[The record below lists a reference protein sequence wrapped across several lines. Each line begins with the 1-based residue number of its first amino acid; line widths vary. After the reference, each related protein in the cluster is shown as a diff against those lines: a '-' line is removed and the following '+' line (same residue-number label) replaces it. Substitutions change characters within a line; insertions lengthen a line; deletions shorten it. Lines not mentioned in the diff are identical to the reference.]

1 MPKKLTQEEFLERA
15 IELHKN
21 RYDYSKV
28 EYTGSMNKVTIICK
42 DHGEFKQIPYYH
54 LRDRGC
60 GKCGK
65 IKAGNTQTMN
75 NESFIK
81 KAINVHGNK
90 YNYEKVDYIN
100 AKTKVTIVCKEHLDF
115 VQAPYSHLSG
125 SGCSKCGAKSCGD
138 NLRSN
143 KNEFL
148 EKATKI
154 HNEKY
159 DYSKVDYINN
169 STKIIIICKEHNEFL
184 QTPRGHLN
192 GGCKKCSSQL
202 ASENTRSN
210 INEFIEKAKKIHYDK
225 YNYSKVEYLNNRTN
239 VIIICKK
246 HGEFLQTPLKHLK
259 GGCKKCSS
267 ITVADYKRSNTDEF
281 TEKAKQIHYDKYDYS
296 KVEYIDSYAKI
307 IIICKEHGEFLQAPV
322 GHLSGKGCS
331 MCNNKTEGIFL
342 NKLKQFYP
350 SIITQ
355 FRQDWCK
362 NKKNLPFDFCIPE
375 DKIIIELDGEQHF
388 KQVRTWVSPLK
399 QFETDK
405 YKEKCANMN
414 QYSTI
419 RILQKDVWHNSYNWT
434 KEICDAIEKIKQNK
448 TIQNI
453 YLCKNNEYEKY
464 KNLLAIESSY

>member
-1 MPKKLTQEEFLERA
+1 M
-15 IELHKN
+15 
-21 RYDYSKV
+21 
-28 EYTGSMNKVTIICK
+28 
-42 DHGEFKQIPYYH
+42 
-54 LRDRGC
+54 
-60 GKCGK
+60 
-65 IKAGNTQTMN
+65 
-75 NESFIK
+75 
-81 KAINVHGNK
+81 
-90 YNYEKVDYIN
+90 
-100 AKTKVTIVCKEHLDF
+100 
-115 VQAPYSHLSG
+115 
-125 SGCSKCGAKSCGD
+125 
-138 NLRSN
+138 
-143 KNEFL
+143 
-148 EKATKI
+148 
-154 HNEKY
+154 
-159 DYSKVDYINN
+159 
-169 STKIIIICKEHNEFL
+169 
-184 QTPRGHLN
+184 
-192 GGCKKCSSQL
+192 
-202 ASENTRSN
+202 
-210 INEFIEKAKKIHYDK
+210 
-225 YNYSKVEYLNNRTN
+225 
-239 VIIICKK
+239 
-246 HGEFLQTPLKHLK
+246 
-259 GGCKKCSS
+259 
-267 ITVADYKRSNTDEF
+267 
-281 TEKAKQIHYDKYDYS
+281 
-296 KVEYIDSYAKI
+296 EYIDSYAKI